1 MISSSTVTVAAALY
15 PLYVAVIVA
24 EPLALAVTEPP
35 DTDAT
40 AGFEDDHDADD
51 VTVFD
56 EVLVPFVKVI

>member
-1 MISSSTVTVAAALY
+1 MSSSTVTVVVALY

-40 AGFEDDHDADD
+40 AEFEDDHDADD

-56 EVLVPFVKVI
+56 EVLVPFVKVM